1 MAMEPQPMQQ
11 DPMQDPRAVEGLMKP
26 SQEIQAVLVARLSN
40 MSPDELK
47 ILDSAITPDVARI
60 LMQLLPELQ
69 EIINM
74 IEASPQQPQQPAPD
88 QGMGA
93 LGNM

>member
-1 MAMEPQPMQQ
+1 MAMEPQPKQQ

-26 SQEIQAVLVARLSN
+26 SQEIQAVLVARLSS

-47 ILDSAITPDVARI
+47 VLDGAITPEVARI

-74 IEASPQQPQQPAPD
+74 IESAPQQPAPD